1 MGPISFFE
9 KSKGSFSF
17 SILLN
22 QDYVSLQF
30 PSRFSISFISSK
42 YSCIFPRTIS
52 YLIVQQ
58 RMETLNP
65 DYPRFRFFRRRN
77 FRSHRFFPSRGRPRV
92 SSSSSFFR
100 GPNPITLALCF
111 LEHREIFVSPRLF
124 IFTTLS
130 SVIRLPQERSSNVAR
145 VSFSC
150 PFPPRL
156 GRCSFCQPVLSRITS
171 FRDPGVKNGRVDL
184 AKSVGNMVTM
194 RGKKDPCVC
203 VGSKK
208 RAALELI
215 CPSSNDLP
223 RTNLDGFTRV

>member
-1 MGPISFFE
+1 
-9 KSKGSFSF
+9 
-17 SILLN
+17 
-22 QDYVSLQF
+22 
-30 PSRFSISFISSK
+30 
-42 YSCIFPRTIS
+42 
-52 YLIVQQ
+52 
-58 RMETLNP
+58 METLNP

-156 GRCSFCQPVLSRITS
+156 GRCSFCQSVLSRITS

-208 RAALELI
+208 TCRPRINMPFFERSSTHDLSRRFHQSLI
-215 CPSSNDLP
+215 DP
-223 RTNLDGFTRV
+223 RNRKTWEKTCLVGITIVGRGGGGEFP